1 MLIVGLNHL
10 AFITADMESTIRF
23 YRDLLEMDLI
33 SGIGHEGFRHY
44 FFRCGEGHIAFF
56 EYEIA
61 QPMDYDK
68 FHGSPTDKPIGFD
81 HVSFTVASRNV
92 LFELK
97 DRLEAANID
106 VTGAV
111 DHGTM
116 WSIYF
121 FDPINNLPLEAS
133 WNCVEIVKT
142 PAILDSAP
150 LKVAAEGSSPQPG
163 HWPEVITHT
172 KEEEMNPVPGN
183 GFSMREDFL
192 RRGLVRVN
200 PDMESVLIQ
209 EASD

>member
-172 KEEEMNPVPGN
+172 
-183 GFSMREDFL
+183 
-192 RRGLVRVN
+192 
-200 PDMESVLIQ
+200 
-209 EASD
+209 

>member
-10 AFITADMESTIRF
+10 AFITRDMESTIRF

-81 HVSFTVASRNV
+81 HVSFTVASRKV

-97 DRLEAANID
+97 DRLEAADID

-150 LKVAAEGSSPQPG
+150 LKVATEGSSPQPG

-183 GFSMREDFL
+183 GFAMRENFL
-192 RRGLVRVN
+192 RRGLARVN
-200 PDMESVLIQ
+200 PDMESVLLQ

>member
-10 AFITADMESTIRF
+10 AFITRDMESTIRF

-81 HVSFTVASRNV
+81 HVSFTVASRKV

>member
-10 AFITADMESTIRF
+10 AFITRDMESTIRF

-33 SGIGHEGFRHY
+33 YGIGHEGFRHY
-44 FFRCGEGHIAFF
+44 FFRCGESHIAFF

-61 QPMDYDK
+61 QPMKYDK

-81 HVSFTVASRNV
+81 HVSFTVASRKL
-92 LFELK
+92 LFEIK
-97 DRLEAANID
+97 DRLEAADIE

-133 WNCVEIVKT
+133 WNCLEIVET

-150 LKVAAEGSSPQPG
+150 LKVAMEGTRPQPG
-163 HWPEVITHT
+163 HWPDVRTRT
-172 KEEEMNPVPGN
+172 TEEEMNPVPGN
-183 GFSMREDFL
+183 GVAMREDFL
-192 RRGLVRVN
+192 RRGLARVT
-200 PDMESVLIQ
+200 PDMKSALKQ
-209 EASD
+209 KDPA

>member
-10 AFITADMESTIRF
+10 AFITRDMESTIRF

-61 QPMDYDK
+61 QPMEYDK

-81 HVSFTVASRNV
+81 HVSFTVASRKL
-92 LFELK
+92 LFEIK
-97 DRLEAANID
+97 DRLEAADID
-106 VTGAV
+106 VTGAI

-133 WNCVEIVKT
+133 WNCVEIVET
-142 PAILDSAP
+142 PAILDSTP
-150 LKVAAEGSSPQPG
+150 LKVAMEGSGPQPG
-163 HWPEVITHT
+163 HWPDVTTHT
-172 KEEEMNPVPGN
+172 TEEEMNPAPGN
-183 GFSMREDFL
+183 GVAMREDFL
-192 RRGLVRVN
+192 RRGLARAT
-200 PDMESVLIQ
+200 PDMKSVLKQ
-209 EASD
+209 KAPA

>member
-10 AFITADMESTIRF
+10 AFITRDMESTIRF

-61 QPMDYDK
+61 QPMEYDK

-81 HVSFTVASRNV
+81 HVSFTVASRKL
-92 LFELK
+92 LFEIK

-133 WNCVEIVKT
+133 WNCLEIVET

-150 LKVAAEGSSPQPG
+150 LKVAMEGSRPQPG
-163 HWPEVITHT
+163 HWPDVRTHT
-172 KEEEMNPVPGN
+172 TEEEMNPVPGN
-183 GFSMREDFL
+183 GVAMREDFL
-192 RRGLVRVN
+192 RRGLARVT
-200 PDMESVLIQ
+200 PDMKSVLKQ
-209 EASD
+209 KDPA

>member
-81 HVSFTVASRNV
+81 HVSFTVASRKV

-172 KEEEMNPVPGN
+172 KEEEMNSVPGN